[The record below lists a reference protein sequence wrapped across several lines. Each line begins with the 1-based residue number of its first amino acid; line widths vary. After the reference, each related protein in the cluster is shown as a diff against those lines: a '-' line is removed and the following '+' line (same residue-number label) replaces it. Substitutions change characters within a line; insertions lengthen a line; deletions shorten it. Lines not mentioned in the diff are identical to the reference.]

1 MAKQAADKA
10 KVAESFMT
18 APVVGVVRTDD
29 AEEARR
35 VARAFIAGG
44 GGLELIEITFTVPGA
59 TDLVRELRRE
69 RDASL
74 PGGPPWIGM
83 GTVTTATRAS
93 QALDAGAEFV
103 ISPNVSRP
111 VAEAARDADVFFALG
126 ALTCTEIFDAHALG
140 ADLVKVY
147 PLPAVGGPDYLKVVR
162 GPLGDIPMLAAG
174 GFGID
179 DIPGYKEAGAIAFG
193 LGGPLL
199 GADDDATRANV
210 QRALKLARPATVGA
224 EP

>member
-1 MAKQAADKA
+1 MANRAANRA
-10 KVAESFMT
+10 AVAESFMT
-18 APVVGVVRTDD
+18 APVVGVVRTEGQD
-29 AEEARR
+29 EARR
-35 VARAFIAGG
+35 IAHAFIA

-59 TDLVRELRRE
+59 TELVRELRQE
-69 RDASL
+69 RDASH

-83 GTVTTATRAS
+83 GTVTTATRAAE
-93 QALDAGAEFV
+93 ALEAGAEFV

-111 VAEAARDADVFFALG
+111 VAEAARDADVFLALG

-179 DIPGYKEAGAIAFG
+179 DIPGYKEAGAVAFG
-193 LGGPLL
+193 IGGPLL
-199 GADDDATRANV
+199 GDDDDTTRANV
-210 QRALKLARPATVGA
+210 QRALELARPATVEA
-224 EP
+224 RT